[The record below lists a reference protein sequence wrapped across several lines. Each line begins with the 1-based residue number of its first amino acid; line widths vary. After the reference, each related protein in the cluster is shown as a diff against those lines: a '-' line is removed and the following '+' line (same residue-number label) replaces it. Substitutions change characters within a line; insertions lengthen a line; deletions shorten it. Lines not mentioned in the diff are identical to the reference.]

1 MEAITHFV
9 LALAGSPWAY
19 AVLAA
24 LLVVDGFFP
33 FVPGETLVVT
43 LAVLSATAHGPN
55 LWIVVAVG
63 IVASTLGDAIA
74 FAIGRRVG
82 VGRWNWMR
90 RRRVARALA
99 WAHRGF
105 VNRPATLMLTAKF
118 VPVGRVAVTMTAGA
132 TGFPVRRYL
141 VLAVTASAVYTSF
154 HVAVGLMAGSWLASS
169 PLLAIGVALV
179 SVFVLGFFIDM
190 ITRAVRK
197 RGGRSSSTVTVRPGP
212 DHLERRVV
220 SFGPSR
226 GE

>member
-1 MEAITHFV
+1 MEAITQFV

-19 AVLAA
+19 AALAA
-24 LLVVDGFFP
+24 LLVIDGFFP

-43 LAVLSATAHGPN
+43 LAVLSAAAHGPN
-55 LWIVVAVG
+55 LWIVLGVA

-82 VGRWNWMR
+82 ISRWNWMHR
-90 RRRVARALA
+90 PRVAKALA

-105 VNRPATLMLTAKF
+105 VNRPAMLMLTAKF

-141 VLAVTASAVYTSF
+141 GLALTASAIYTSF

-179 SVFVLGFFIDM
+179 SVFVLGFVIDT
-190 ITRAVRK
+190 ITRAFRK
-197 RGGRSSSTVTVRPGP
+197 RTLRGARTVTAAG
-212 DHLERRVV
+212 RR
-220 SFGPSR
+220 SGATA
-226 GE
+226 G